1 LRQTMKRTRFARAGK
16 PKVSEP
22 TPHDRR
28 ATDLLR
34 NAQVAV
40 AVVPDPYGEPGE
52 MIATVRDIR
61 DDILARMFSAH
72 EIDQSCFDAGR
83 LYQKHAEH
91 AQIGSVQAMDPG
103 KVKVDGGGWGD
114 VLSNA
119 QINAVRALDGARD
132 RLTPAGDDLMRAVLV
147 GRAAFSR
154 LAATTREATYLK
166 VRFKYGLEILASL
179 WGCTNRRIEDIP
191 IPPRG

>member
-1 LRQTMKRTRFARAGK
+1 MTKARFARAGK

-40 AVVPDPYGEPGE
+40 AVVQDPYGQPGE

-72 EIDQSCFDAGR
+72 EIDQSCFEAGR

-119 QINAVRALDGARD
+119 QINAVRALDGARKA
-132 RLTPAGDDLMRAVLV
+132 LTPDEDDVMRAVLV
-147 GRAAFSR
+147 ERAAFTK
-154 LAATTREATYLK
+154 LAATKRESTYLK
-166 VRFKYGLEILASL
+166 VRFVYGLKILASL
-179 WGCTNRRIEDIP
+179 WGCTNQKIKDIP